1 MKHALKLTFGLLV
14 LCGLAVLSRPADA
27 QITANGPYYARPSWD
42 QTQPSATRFI
52 ILSNFSSEAVLDRE
66 TGLVWE
72 RSPDATRRN
81 RRLAASTCHDKVIG
95 GRKGWRLPTI
105 AELASLVDPGQA
117 GPALP
122 AGHPFVDI
130 RFGLAPIFQVF
141 YWSSSSFPEEGVIF
155 LPPFPPALDTEVLD
169 FRDGGVKLSHSTASS
184 LLSWCV
190 RGEGGH
196 NGR

>member
-1 MKHALKLTFGLLV
+1 MNPLLKLRLGI
-14 LCGLAVLSRPADA
+14 LAIGMLALTSTLTEA
-27 QITANGPYYARPSWD
+27 QTIAPGPYYATPSWD
-42 QTQPSATRFI
+42 QTLPASTRFI
-52 ILSNFSSEAVLDRE
+52 ILSNFNSEAVMDRE

-81 RRLAASTCHDKVIG
+81 RRQAAAVCHGKVIG
-95 GRKGWRLPTI
+95 ARKGWRLPTI

-130 RFGLAPIFQVF
+130 RFNLPILQVT
-141 YWSSSSFPEEGVIF
+141 YWSSSSFPEEAVIF
-155 LPPFPPALDTEVLD
+155 LPPFPPTIDSEVMD
-169 FRDGGVKLSHSTASS
+169 FRSGTVTTSHSTASS

-190 RGEGGH
+190 RGLGGH